1 MQAREQARENNRFS
15 VLKNHPPHAT
25 LPPQARC
32 ATAPP
37 HHEASERRAAAK
49 RSNFSI
55 TAGERSEPAER
66 STIHLRPQR
75 GRTTE
80 QMPSPHATLPPQA
93 RCATAPPPHEASE
106 RRAAAKRSNY
116 SITAGERSEPAERST
131 RPPSAPRGS
140 NFSITAGEPQAN
152 PRKGHHT
159 PHTAPRGSNKPRRQ
173 AATGQHLTQAHAI
186 CHHRRWTPLGP
197 TFVPAYRSAGAPAAY
212 PRL

>member
-37 HHEASERRAAAK
+37 PHEASERRAAAK

-66 STIHLRPQR
+66 SPIHLRPQG

-106 RRAAAKRSNY
+106 RRTAAKRSNY
-116 SITAGERSEPAERST
+116 SITAGERSEPAEGSPH
-131 RPPSAPRGS
+131 PPSAPRGS
-140 NFSITAGEPQAN
+140 NHRADAIATRNATTAGTMRHSTST
-152 PRKGHHT
+152 PRSLREAGGRE
-159 PHTAPRGSNKPRRQ
+159 AVELFYNRG
-173 AATGQHLTQAHAI
+173 
-186 CHHRRWTPLGP
+186 
-197 TFVPAYRSAGAPAAY
+197 
-212 PRL
+212 